1 MSLNASKLDQ
11 VFCQKNVYL
20 RCDLLE
26 GVDLKEFLYGLAPR
40 SIVHFM
46 AEEFQQYYSNFT
58 LPLDKSPDEVICAM
72 YATIVSHM
80 QSQDLVVYFLFD
92 PAYRGITPLIEVDFS
107 VRDNDFLILFN
118 DKGAAVIVARR
129 GDVSIRSV
137 SLAELS
143 PATQQ
148 IFKSHCGYHTDD
160 GKILSLQTFGEKLE
174 FETLELGNTDI
185 YAFFSKIS
193 KKVADLNIPLDY
205 ERISPSVA
213 KYFNTQLLNIL
224 SADFDRDFSKFKCCW
239 VSPSVEALRQ
249 VYITPFKD
257 YSPGIMTVRFSGCMT
272 CASDLGIDG
281 ALILADDISV
291 SEYCGGESN

>member
-1 MSLNASKLDQ
+1 
-11 VFCQKNVYL
+11 
-20 RCDLLE
+20 
-26 GVDLKEFLYGLAPR
+26 
-40 SIVHFM
+40 M

-58 LPLDKSPDEVICAM
+58 LPLDKSPGEVICAM
-72 YATIVSHM
+72 YATIVSQM
-80 QSQDLVVYFLFD
+80 QSQDLAVYFLFD
-92 PAYRGITPLIEVDFS
+92 PAYKGITPLIEVDFS
-107 VRDNDFLILFN
+107 VKDNDFLILFN

-129 GDVSIRSV
+129 GDVSIRSA
-137 SLAELS
+137 SLAKLS
-143 PATQQ
+143 PTTQQ
-148 IFKSHCGYHTDD
+148 IFKSRCGYHTDD
-160 GKILSLQTFGEKLE
+160 GERLSVQTFGEKLE

-213 KYFNTQLLNIL
+213 KYFNMQLLDIL
-224 SADFDRDFSKFKCCW
+224 NADFDRDFSKFKCCW

-281 ALILADDISV
+281 ALILADDIFV
-291 SEYCGGESN
+291 SEYCGGESD